1 MMCSALLAAPAYQ
14 SADRCLSSGRPET
27 GVYPLTI
34 GSKLKIAKA
43 SDWSKIRDVRNLC
56 AGHPAKRANGV
67 PATHQIRYEL
77 WDARDPRQPSHP
89 AFNLSAMIKAYDAE
103 GAQTL
108 IRGFARWHRSGGPV
122 PTPLTPP
129 PFRSTYAPIRVES
142 NTQHLPIAHVSRL
155 DRCHTICSL
164 PCSSASAQ
172 HGCS

>member
-1 MMCSALLAAPAYQ
+1 MYLIQDTGESVQSHMKHGFSSDPWLAYI
-14 SADRCLSSGRPET
+14 EFW
-27 GVYPLTI
+27 GVMQAIFIQQDAINEFYEAMI

-122 PTPLTPP
+122 PTQ
-129 PFRSTYAPIRVES
+129 SGDQV
-142 NTQHLPIAHVSRL
+142 Q
-155 DRCHTICSL
+155 
-164 PCSSASAQ
+164 
-172 HGCS
+172 